1 VTIDA
6 ATLEPTVTWGTTPA
20 QSVPVTGRVPDP
32 ASFEDAAERESA
44 VRALAYMGLE
54 AGIAI
59 EDIKLDTVFIGSCTN
74 GRIEDLRAAAA
85 MLDGRRVPDGIC
97 VLPVPGSG

>member
-1 VTIDA
+1 MVTIDT

-20 QSVPVTGRVPDP
+20 QSVPVTGRVPYP
-32 ASFEDAAERESA
+32 ESFADAAERESA

-54 AGIAI
+54 PGTAI

-74 GRIEDLRAAAA
+74 CLLYTSR
-85 MLDGRRVPDGIC
+85 C
-97 VLPVPGSG
+97 V